1 MRVVRPSSVEEYASW
16 FLRRAARGGD
26 PDPIPDKPEEQVQA
40 MWDRHRHKMRDW
52 FSAGTRWH
60 IVMLDAIRDLA
71 DLVFLESPWTK
82 SEGLVV
88 PGGSNYRFLDRVA
101 ANAIKERYLVRPSAH
116 KHKAYYDSL
125 AAGTCR
131 LEGEDRI
138 AICSAEPTEMS
149 QNPVARY
156 YLLDGVGRCLPYMIL
171 VTEQKLTYQP
181 VEAFLAEREAA

>member
-1 MRVVRPSSVEEYASW
+1 MRTVRPSSVEEYASW
-16 FLRRAARGGD
+16 FLRRSARRGD
-26 PDPIPDKPEEQVQA
+26 VCPIPDSPEEQVQA
-40 MWDRHRHKMRDW
+40 MWDRHRPKMRDW
-52 FSAGTRWH
+52 FNVGTHWH
-60 IVMLDAIRDLA
+60 IVMLDTIRDLA

-88 PGGSNYRFLDRVA
+88 PGGLNYRVLNRVV
-101 ANAIKERYLVRPSAH
+101 ANAIEGGYLARPSAH

-125 AAGTCR
+125 AAGRCC

-138 AICSAEPTEMS
+138 AICSAEPNEIS

-171 VTEQKLTYQP
+171 VKEQKLTYEP
-181 VEAFLAEREAA
+181 VEAFLAEREGA